1 MPLRMPRLPDPAA
14 RPRLGRHVLRLA
26 QDQRLQFI
34 GINLAVNLLMLGR
47 SYLAMR
53 LLDERALGYVTLV
66 QTLILFVSAL
76 QLGMLQGGFRLL
88 CNGESEDRDAIN
100 GHYYAFQAMLSV
112 LALVALAWLAVAG
125 TGEGWTA
132 IAVAGTGLLAG
143 IATLNRSWVS
153 NQLIA
158 KGALAEI
165 NGLTLLTAILALLPL
180 LAMTV
185 APLEAVLASMF
196 AQPLLFAAMALYRH
210 ADMRPRRFQLD
221 RELLRR
227 IMAAGFLVFLSGML
241 LQLGTLLERWFV
253 GSVLGIETLGQLYLV
268 ILFTTL
274 FQIVPTAL
282 DNVMLPRAIELSR
295 TGQTSA
301 LRRTMRYFL
310 LAIALYC
317 AGVAGAVGLFA
328 EPVLSLLVPERVGDL
343 RHVHAILPGLVA
355 FTMASP
361 VAISFNVLIDYRGY
375 MLAYGGGTLLTAVV
389 LGLGAGRLLHLDIDA
404 VMILRSACYGLM
416 AAVLVA
422 MFLQV
427 SRRHPAFRFW
437 RQ

>member
-1 MPLRMPRLPDPAA
+1 
-14 RPRLGRHVLRLA
+14 
-26 QDQRLQFI
+26 
-34 GINLAVNLLMLGR
+34 
-47 SYLAMR
+47 
-53 LLDERALGYVTLV
+53 
-66 QTLILFVSAL
+66 
-76 QLGMLQGGFRLL
+76 
-88 CNGESEDRDAIN
+88 
-100 GHYYAFQAMLSV
+100 
-112 LALVALAWLAVAG
+112 
-125 TGEGWTA
+125 
-132 IAVAGTGLLAG
+132 
-143 IATLNRSWVS
+143 
-153 NQLIA
+153 
-158 KGALAEI
+158 
-165 NGLTLLTAILALLPL
+165 
-180 LAMTV
+180 
-185 APLEAVLASMF
+185 MF

-389 LGLGAGRLLHLDIDA
+389 LGLAAGRLLHLDIDA